1 MTEDIKALKEAIN
14 RKVEE
19 MIDERLGAR
28 EKPEPDNRVWDR
40 APEWARFWAR
50 DPDGSAWFYELKPE
64 WNETYTEWGGAGG
77 AGGMV
82 NLDSSCLSL
91 EQSQASLVERPAGVE
106 PEPVPEI
113 DWERAPDW
121 ARFAAMDEDGEW
133 HWFVVRPEPEPTH
146 GDWGGSLCNVGMTWW
161 ARADPQPEP
170 VADWAQSLVERPEP
184 AVEEVVEPEIDWERA
199 PDWAN
204 WAAMDEDGEWY
215 WYDVKPFRDD
225 NLEHWYPACNP
236 VAFQRA
242 LIYDRDCPWDKS
254 LVERPRPDPWS
265 EDPDYPVSDWQ
276 FEVARNDTRLGY
288 REWVSHQR
296 EAHDQT
302 PD

>member
-1 MTEDIKALKEAIN
+1 MEEIEARLKALDAK
-14 RKVEE
+14 
-19 MIDERLGAR
+19 LGV
-28 EKPEPDNRVWDR
+28 KPGPENSVWDR

-50 DPDGSAWFYELKPE
+50 DPDGAAWFYELKPE
-64 WNETYTEWGGAGG
+64 WDETYQEWGV
-77 AGGMV
+77 AGGMAGH
-82 NLDSSCLSL
+82 DRSL
-91 EQSQASLVERPAGVE
+91 EHSLASLSERPAGVE

-113 DWERAPDW
+113 DWSQAPDW

-133 HWFVVRPEPEPTH
+133 YWYGLKPRTCEDADCWF
-146 GDWGGSLCNVGMTWW
+146 GGGRLDYYKETGCWVGW
-161 ARADPQPEP
+161 RS
-170 VADWAQSLVERPEP
+170 SLVERPEP

-204 WAAMDEDGEWY
+204 WVAMDGDGEWH
-215 WYDVKPFRDD
+215 WYAVKPFRDD
-225 NLEHWYPACNP
+225 NLEYWYPDCNP

-276 FEVARNDTRLGY
+276 FEVAMNDTRLGY